1 MKSNVTKGLTI
12 RSRERLAGIES
23 RAGGPGKLP
32 IDGGRRRAGNVI
44 ARLGS
49 IVVSIVVEIIV
60 LAVSWAIVA
69 LHIQATR
76 SHFVSEKMAR
86 GAMFLAILV
95 VGSTLIFSVLLF
107 VAGPQPLAV
116 SIVGVLIELGS
127 LWLFRAAI
135 TASREARLAF
145 AFDPAMP
152 HGLVNNGPYRLVRH
166 PFYTSYVLFWIGWA
180 ISIWSPWVLP
190 FVVGLVAFYVGA
202 ARGEERKFAATAL
215 GPDYQRYRESTGFF
229 WPKLGGFSRLSQA
242 GE

>member
-1 MKSNVTKGLTI
+1 MS
-12 RSRERLAGIES
+12 
-23 RAGGPGKLP
+23 
-32 IDGGRRRAGNVI
+32 I
-44 ARLGS
+44 AVE
-49 IVVSIVVEIIV
+49 VVV
-60 LAVSWAIVA
+60 LAVSWLIVA
-69 LHIQATR
+69 QHIQATR
-76 SHFVSEKMAR
+76 SHFVSEKMAP
-86 GAMFLAILV
+86 GAMLLAALV
-95 VGSTLIFSVLLF
+95 IGSTLIFSVLLF
-107 VAGPQPLAV
+107 VAGPRPLEA

-152 HGLVNNGPYRLVRH
+152 HGLVNSGPYRHIRH
-166 PFYTSYVLFWIGWA
+166 PFYTSYILFWIGWA
-180 ISIWSPWVLP
+180 IAIWSPWVLP
-190 FVVGLVAFYVGA
+190 FVIGLIAFYVGA